1 MRLGQIAIS
10 KGCESARLVRQKAN
24 RGSKKE
30 RNKIKKGRG
39 KVEQNCTFPVSGR
52 EEKKKGPGHGV
63 TRGRD
68 GNPNFTSSE

>member
-52 EEKKKGPGHGV
+52 EEKKKGAGARSDEGKRRKP
-63 TRGRD
+63 
-68 GNPNFTSSE
+68 